1 MEDALESQL
10 IFKNGHKYCGHHFNI
25 LLYDHLPILV
35 FSKLSSLIPSS
46 YSFLFILSPLYLPFS
61 SCSNSYVSFCIL
73 CPSLMDILDSCTS
86 PGWSFP
92 HLRPIFL
99 PWDSVRLRY
108 LLRNFNIICLSWSSL
123 VILVVYLRLRGI

>member
-1 MEDALESQL
+1 MHLNHSSYLRMDTNIVDIILTYFYMI
-10 IFKNGHKYCGHHFNI
+10 IFLFYFF
-25 LLYDHLPILV
+25 L
-35 FSKLSSLIPSS
+35 SSSSLIPSS

-73 CPSLMDILDSCTS
+73 CPSLMDILESCTS
-86 PGWSFP
+86 PCWSFP

-99 PWDSVRLRY
+99 PCDSVRLRN